1 MDQDLSQRL
10 ATLEAK
16 VDKVWHSVEQ
26 TRKMYLWSL
35 IIGAA
40 LFILPLIGIGLVI
53 PQYLQSLNLD
63 AFLGS

>member
-1 MDQDLSQRL
+1 MDEELNQRL
-10 ATLEAK
+10 TNLEAK
-16 VDKVWHSVEQ
+16 IEKVWHSVEQ